1 MRWLDGTTDSINMSL
16 SKLREIMKY
25 REAWCAAVYGVA
37 KSYTQLCNWTTTTS
51 CVLACNIYSI
61 LTLFHFKCPQGSS
74 AHGIFQAR
82 MLEQAAIFFS
92 RESSPP
98 RGWTCISCIGKWIL
112 YYYCHLGSSTWICA
126 LYTQH
131 IHKHTHT
138 HTDTLHTLFHYGLLQ
153 DIEYS
158 SLRYT
163 LGPCGLPTLY
173 IIVCIT
179 PFQNRISEKVI

>member
-1 MRWLDGTTDSINMSL
+1 MDSNTQVLKEVSL
-16 SKLREIMKY
+16 KKMKLYISQKPCTV
-25 REAWCAAVYGVA
+25 WQHFQ
-37 KSYTQLCNWTTTTS
+37 ST
-51 CVLACNIYSI
+51 YSHCSHSSTAP
-61 LTLFHFKCPQGSS
+61 LVRSGWGGLVKTLP
-74 AHGIFQAR
+74 AIIFSHRDQ
-82 MLEQAAIFFS
+82 
-92 RESSPP
+92 
-98 RGWTCISCIGKWIL
+98 TCISCIGKWIL